1 MGEIQQIRM
10 MDEPWVNAQAIAKHL
25 GVSAVHVRTM
35 VRRGLLPARNMG
47 MGKRRFLLF
56 RLSEVNAA
64 VDRAKAS

>member
-1 MGEIQQIRM
+1 MGEVREFRQV
-10 MDEPWVNAQAIAKHL
+10 DEPWVNAQAIAKHL

-35 VRRGLLPARNMG
+35 VRRGLIPARNMG

-56 RLSEVNAA
+56 RLSEVDAA